1 MTTKPSELGPPRW
14 RGQPHR
20 LEVWYATLTDPRT
33 TDGYWLHHEVVAP
46 DEGAAY
52 AHGWCAVF
60 PFDGPARVERFG
72 PAAPDPGGDAWFS
85 AAGAY
90 VDGEALRGA
99 AGDLTWDL
107 TYADTSPPL
116 YTFPSWS
123 WEKEVLPASQVVPFP
138 TARFTGTVSVG
149 GRDVRVDDAIG
160 AVARI
165 YGHGN
170 AERWGWLHADLGGG
184 DVLEVVAGA
193 PRKRG
198 PVAIPP
204 VPLVQLRLDGDD
216 WPADSVKAAAR
227 ARAKVA
233 LPHWSVKVV
242 SGRRRLLVD
251 VTVPADASVA
261 LRYTDPDGAIAT
273 CTNSER
279 ADAEI
284 VLQQWD
290 DGWRDDRRWSLRGTA
305 HAEVGTRSSGS

>member
-1 MTTKPSELGPPRW
+1 MTTKPSDLGPPRW

-20 LEVWYATLTDPRT
+20 LEVWYATFTDPRT

-46 DEGAAY
+46 DEGAPY

-60 PFDGPARVERFG
+60 PFDGPPRGERFG
-72 PAAPDPGGDAWFS
+72 PAPPDPGGDAWFS
-85 AAGAY
+85 AAGAH
-90 VDGEALRGA
+90 VDGAVLRGA
-99 AGDLTWDL
+99 AGNLTWDL
-107 TYADTSPPL
+107 AYADTSAPL

-123 WEKEVLPASQVVPFP
+123 WEKEVLPASQIVPFP
-138 TARFTGTVSVG
+138 TARFTGTVSIAGRTVG
-149 GRDVRVDDAIG
+149 LDDAVG
-160 AVARI
+160 ALARI
-165 YGHGN
+165 YGHGI
-170 AERWGWLHADLGGG
+170 AERWAWLHADLGGG

-204 VPLVQLRLDGDD
+204 VPLVQLRLDGED
-216 WPADSVKAAAR
+216 WPDDSVRAAAR

-233 LPHWSVKVV
+233 LPQWSVKVV

-251 VTVPADASVA
+251 VTVPGDASVT
-261 LRYTDPDGAIAT
+261 LGYTDPDGATAT

-284 VLQQWD
+284 VLQRWD
-290 DGWRDDRRWSLRGTA
+290 DGWHDDRKWSLRGTA
-305 HAEVGTRSSGS
+305 HAEVGTRA

>member
-20 LEVWYATLTDPRT
+20 LEVWYATFTDPRT

-72 PAAPDPGGDAWFS
+72 PAAPDRGGDAWFS
-85 AAGAY
+85 AAGAH
-90 VDGEALRGA
+90 VDGAALRGA
-99 AGDLTWDL
+99 AGDLAWDL
-107 TYADTSPPL
+107 AYADTSAPL

-123 WEKEVLPASQVVPFP
+123 WEKEVLPASQIVPFP
-138 TARFTGTVSVG
+138 TARFTGTVSIA
-149 GRDVRVDDAIG
+149 GRTVDLDDAIG
-160 AVARI
+160 ALARI

-216 WPADSVKAAAR
+216 WPDDSVKAAAR

-251 VTVPADASVA
+251 VTVPVDASVA
-261 LRYTDPDGAIAT
+261 LGYTDPDGATAT

-284 VLQQWD
+284 VLQRWD
-290 DGWRDDRRWSLRGTA
+290 DGWRDDRHWSLRGTA
-305 HAEVGTRSSGS
+305 HAEVGTRP

>member
-1 MTTKPSELGPPRW
+1 MTTKPGDLGPPRW

-20 LEVWYATLTDPRT
+20 LEVWYATFTDPRT

-60 PFDGPARVERFG
+60 PFDGPPRVERFG
-72 PAAPDPGGDAWFS
+72 PAAPDTSGDAWFS
-85 AAGAY
+85 AAGAR
-90 VDGEALRGA
+90 VDGAALRGA
-99 AGDLTWDL
+99 AGDLLWDL
-107 TYADTSPPL
+107 AYADTSAPL

-123 WEKEVLPASQVVPFP
+123 WEKEVLPASQIVPFP
-138 TARFTGTVSVG
+138 TARFTGTVSIAGRTVG
-149 GRDVRVDDAIG
+149 LDDAVG
-160 AVARI
+160 ALARI

-198 PVAIPP
+198 PVSIPP

-216 WPADSVKAAAR
+216 WPDDSVKAAAR

-233 LPHWSVKVV
+233 LPRWSVKVV
-242 SGRRRLLVD
+242 SGHRRLLAD
-251 VTVPADASVA
+251 VTVPPDASVT
-261 LRYTDPDGAIAT
+261 LGYTDPDGATAT

-284 VLQQWD
+284 VLQRWD

-305 HAEVGTRSSGS
+305 HAEVGTRA

>member
-1 MTTKPSELGPPRW
+1 MTTKPGELGPPRW

-20 LEVWYATLTDPRT
+20 LEVWYATFTDLRT

-72 PAAPDPGGDAWFS
+72 PAAPDLGGDAWFA
-85 AAGAY
+85 AAGAQ
-90 VDGEALRGA
+90 VDGAALRGA
-99 AGDLTWDL
+99 AGELAWDL
-107 TYADTSPPL
+107 TYADTSAPL

-123 WEKEVLPASQVVPFP
+123 WEKEVLPASQIVPFP
-138 TARFTGTVSVG
+138 TARFAGTVSVA
-149 GRDVRVDDAIG
+149 GRTVHLDDAVG

-204 VPLVQLRLDGDD
+204 VPLVQLRLDGVD
-216 WPADSVKAAAR
+216 WPDDSVKAAAR

-242 SGRRRLLVD
+242 SGHRRLLAD
-251 VTVPADASVA
+251 VTVPLEASVM
-261 LRYTDPDGAIAT
+261 LGYTDPDGATAT

-284 VLQQWD
+284 VLQRWD
-290 DGWRDDRRWSLRGTA
+290 DGWHDDRTWSLHGTA
-305 HAEVGTRSSGS
+305 HAEVGLRANG

>member
-46 DEGAAY
+46 DEGAGY

-123 WEKEVLPASQVVPFP
+123 WEKEVLPASQIVPFP
-138 TARFTGTVSVG
+138 TARFTGVPPTSISP
-149 GRDVRVDDAIG
+149 D
-160 AVARI
+160 
-165 YGHGN
+165 
-170 AERWGWLHADLGGG
+170 
-184 DVLEVVAGA
+184 VAGIR
-193 PRKRG
+193 PETSINSVLFPQPLG
-198 PVAIPP
+198 PTI
-204 VPLVQLRLDGDD
+204 D
-216 WPADSVKAAAR
+216 
-227 ARAKVA
+227 
-233 LPHWSVKVV
+233 
-242 SGRRRLLVD
+242 
-251 VTVPADASVA
+251 
-261 LRYTDPDGAIAT
+261 
-273 CTNSER
+273 TNSPASIARSISLSAWTSPPR
-279 ADAEI
+279 A
-284 VLQQWD
+284 VM
-290 DGWRDDRRWSLRGTA
+290 
-305 HAEVGTRSSGS
+305 

>member
-1 MTTKPSELGPPRW
+1 MTTKPAELGPPRW

-20 LEVWYATLTDPRT
+20 LEVWYATFTDPRT

-60 PFDGPARVERFG
+60 PFDGPPRGERFG
-72 PAAPDPGGDAWFS
+72 PAPPDPGGDAWFS
-85 AAGAY
+85 AAGAH
-90 VDGEALRGA
+90 VDGAVLRGA

-107 TYADTSPPL
+107 AYADTSAPL

-123 WEKEVLPASQVVPFP
+123 WEKEVLPASQIVPFP
-138 TARFTGTVSVG
+138 TARFTGTVSVA
-149 GRDVRVDDAIG
+149 GRTVELADAVG

-216 WPADSVKAAAR
+216 WPDDSVKAAAR

-233 LPHWSVKVV
+233 LPRWSVKVV
-242 SGRRRLLVD
+242 SGHRRLLAD
-251 VTVPADASVA
+251 VNVPPDASVT
-261 LRYTDPDGAIAT
+261 LGYTDPDGATAT

-284 VLQQWD
+284 VLQRWD
-290 DGWRDDRRWSLRGTA
+290 DGWHDDRKWSLRGTA
-305 HAEVGTRSSGS
+305 HAEVGTRA